1 MLTLIIIGIIL
12 YLIKPIYMV
21 LYILFIVGTGLV
33 IHYSDLKEADGVVS
47 AKLVGRTRV
56 MREELTPSGI
66 SVSSSGSIRGY
77 WRYRNV
83 LGHVDVE
90 FDVVYKE
97 GGTRR
102 ITAREN
108 SKKYKRLMDCVERT
122 KQVAAYKPKKAEPRK
137 VEDSVAKAPA
147 IVEVQKNQLTQ
158 GVYAIGKDIPAGRYD
173 FVCVWGD
180 GSIKKSADA
189 DLKYYNFAQWIGFNK
204 SYSTDKCI
212 GIACADGEYLKIDG
226 NIIVEIQKSKEI
238 VIDL

>member
-21 LYILFIVGTGLV
+21 LYILITVGTV
-33 IHYSDLKEADGVVS
+33 VVVHYSDLKEADGVVS
-47 AKLVGRTRV
+47 AKLVGRKNV

-66 SVSSSGSIRGY
+66 SVGSSGSIRGY
-77 WRYRNV
+77 LRYRNV
-83 LGHVDVE
+83 LDHVDVE

-102 ITAREN
+102 IIAQEN
-108 SKKYKRLMDCVERT
+108 SKKYKRLMECVERT

-137 VEDSVAKAPA
+137 VEESAAKTPA

-180 GSIKKSADA
+180 GRI
-189 DLKYYNFAQWIGFNK
+189 LKYPNNELKDYNFAEWIGFDK
-204 SYSTDKCI
+204 SYHTDTCI
-212 GIACADGEYLKIDG
+212 GIACADGEYLQING
-226 NIIVEIQKSKEI
+226 NIIVEIRKSKEI